1 MFEISREISVCL
13 RHLEFCTKLAVFARP
28 TVLFRNVICQG
39 KNVTCPCEYVTCLCK
54 YVSCPCEYV
63 TCICKNVTCL
73 CKYITSLCE
82 YFTCTCEY
90 VTCLSEYVTC
100 TCEYV
105 SCLCEYVTCTCEYV
119 TCWSKNHRN
128 KFINLPFQVEP
139 EPRYA
144 GPPIFC
150 KKKFFCNNSF
160 ALLRELLL
168 KNKFSR
174 CVLNCTSHR
183 RNKVTSFKKFLYPYS
198 RRLSCAY
205 VLKSTEGKNNKERW
219 AKCTISLKGQS
230 DEKSTATRRRL
241 SHPQKKYKNK
251 IYYIL

>member
-1 MFEISREISVCL
+1 MSHVCANMSHVLANMSHVSAKMSHVCANISHLCANLSHVRANMSHVWANMSHVRANMSHVCANMSHVRANMSHVGAKIIATNL
-13 RHLEFCTKLAVFARP
+13 STC
-28 TVLFRNVICQG
+28 LFRWNQNPG
-39 KNVTCPCEYVTCLCK
+39 T
-54 YVSCPCEYV
+54 
-63 TCICKNVTCL
+63 
-73 CKYITSLCE
+73 
-82 YFTCTCEY
+82 
-90 VTCLSEYVTC
+90 
-100 TCEYV
+100 
-105 SCLCEYVTCTCEYV
+105 
-119 TCWSKNHRN
+119 
-128 KFINLPFQVEP
+128 QVLQFS
-139 EPRYA
+139 A
-144 GPPIFC
+144 
-150 KKKFFCNNSF
+150 KKKFFCKNSF

>member
-1 MFEISREISVCL
+1 MSHVCANMSHVHANMSHVCANMSYVRANMSHVWAKISATNLS
-13 RHLEFCTKLAVFARP
+13 TY
-28 TVLFRNVICQG
+28 LFRWNQNPGTQVLQFSAKI
-39 KNVTCPCEYVTCLCK
+39 K
-54 YVSCPCEYV
+54 Y
-63 TCICKNVTCL
+63 
-73 CKYITSLCE
+73 
-82 YFTCTCEY
+82 
-90 VTCLSEYVTC
+90 
-100 TCEYV
+100 
-105 SCLCEYVTCTCEYV
+105 
-119 TCWSKNHRN
+119 
-128 KFINLPFQVEP
+128 
-139 EPRYA
+139 
-144 GPPIFC
+144 
-150 KKKFFCNNSF
+150 FCNNSF
-160 ALLRELLL
+160 ALLREKNSLVTA